1 MDHWTRIEA
10 AIAGQPTDRIPVALW
25 RHFPVDDQDPAKL
38 AARTLEWQRAWDFDL
53 VKFMPSGT
61 YSVEDWG
68 AVSVWE
74 NTPNGARAISVPG
87 VKAPEDW
94 AKLPKLDPRKG
105 VLGAQNASLASAA
118 KELKGSVPILQTVF
132 SPLTTARKLAGDVL
146 FAHLR
151 QHPEA
156 LEAGLR
162 TITDTTIAFGEAALA
177 AGAHGFFFATQLAT
191 TDLLTPAEYERFGR
205 RYDLEFFAALK
216 GKAKLNM
223 FHLHGENVMFDLAA
237 AYPVEMLNWHDRL
250 TAPTLKEA
258 LGRFKGA
265 LVGGVEERGLLVS
278 GSDAEVR
285 AQVRDAIGQTGG
297 QRLVVG
303 PGCVCGVAAP
313 QQNLKAVLEETQNR
327 A

>member
-10 AIAGQPTDRIPVALW
+10 AIAGQPTDRTPVALW

-74 NTPNGARAISVPG
+74 NMPNGARAVSVTG
-87 VKAPEDW
+87 VKVPEDW
-94 AKLPKLDPRKG
+94 ATLRTLDPRKG
-105 VLGAQNASLASAA
+105 VLGAQNASLATAA

-132 SPLTTARKLAGDVL
+132 SPLTTARKLAGEAL
-146 FAHLR
+146 FTHLR

-162 TITDTTIAFGEAALA
+162 VITDTTIAFGEQALA

-191 TDLLTPAEYERFGR
+191 HDFLTPAEYERFGR
-205 RYDLEFFAALK
+205 RYDLEFFAALQ

-237 AYPVEMLNWHDRL
+237 SYPVEMLNWHDRL
-250 TAPTLKEA
+250 TAPSLKEA

-278 GSDAEVR
+278 GSDAAVR
-285 AQVRDAIGQTGG
+285 AQVRDAVAQTGG
-297 QRLVVG
+297 RRLIVG
-303 PGCVCGVAAP
+303 PGCVCGIAAP
-313 QQNLKAVLEETQNR
+313 QQNLRAVLEETQNK